1 MDPRGVKVEEQRE
14 GMDMERTGAHGIRRE
29 LSGGLISLPPYSSLN
44 PFRNSSNLLLLRFD

>member
-14 GMDMERTGAHGIRRE
+14 GMDMERTGAHGIQRE